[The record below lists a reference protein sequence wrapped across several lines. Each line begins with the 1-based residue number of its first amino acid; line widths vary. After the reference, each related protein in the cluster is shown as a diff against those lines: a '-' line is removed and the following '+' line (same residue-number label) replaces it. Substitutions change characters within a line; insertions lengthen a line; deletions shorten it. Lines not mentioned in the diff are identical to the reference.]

1 MDNLVFVAK
10 IGKTHGLLGYLKL
23 HNKSDF
29 YEQFKANK
37 IFYNNKAEKFI
48 IKHFDSVN
56 SLVQFVGY
64 EDINSAKNLVNM
76 QLYSTIEDSR
86 KLKLKKDEFFYFDI
100 IGKEIIE
107 NSESLGIVTDILEVG
122 STYLFLVNTNSNL
135 EGLAKEFYIPYNDN
149 FIDKIDDKI
158 YVKNSKMLL
167 ESL

>member
-10 IGKTHGLLGYLKL
+10 IGKTHGLLGYLRL

-29 YEQFKANK
+29 YEQFKTNK
-37 IFYNNKAEKFI
+37 IFYNNKGEKFI
-48 IKHFDSVN
+48 IKHFDSAN
-56 SLVQFVGY
+56 SLVQFSGY
-64 EDINSAKNLVNM
+64 ENIASAKKLVNM
-76 QLYSTIEDSR
+76 QLFSTIEDSR

-107 NSESLGIVTDILEVG
+107 NSEILGVVSDILEVG
-122 STYLFLVNTNSNL
+122 STYLFLVNTSEHL
-135 EGLAKEFYIPYNDN
+135 EGLAKQFYIPYNDN
-149 FIDKIDDKI
+149 FIDKIDENI